1 MAAPAEVPPGAKR
14 ALSHTAAPLHISYHF
29 VFGRVWFVFLCYPFP
44 AVAYIYDEYCHVVE
58 WTGESVSDQDISSD
72 DGHILTTVLHD
83 TYLLYRARCRRRLE
97 DGEARLGAD
106 HPAHRH
112 EAREVVS
119 E

>member
-1 MAAPAEVPPGAKR
+1 M
-14 ALSHTAAPLHISYHF
+14 
-29 VFGRVWFVFLCYPFP
+29 FGRLVCVFVLSVP
-44 AVAYIYDEYCHVVE
+44 AVAYIYHEYCHVVE

-72 DGHILTTVLHD
+72 DGHILTTVLHM
-83 TYLLYRARCRRRLE
+83 THIYLLYRARCRRRLE

>member
-1 MAAPAEVPPGAKR
+1 MEVPPGAKR
-14 ALSHTAAPLHISYHF
+14 ALSHTAAPLHISYF
-29 VFGRVWFVFLCYPFP
+29 TSVFGRALWFVFLCYPFP